1 MMLYGVR
8 PCQACRHPGQSNWR
22 YFDRL
27 CVPVDLHY
35 GRLTHRRYISRAQYG
50 KEIPNTRYNTVNILQ
65 IAHNRLTHSSP
76 VRAGYGV
83 SFFKILDLVCVRD
96 DVIKWKHFPRYWP
109 VVRGNSPPPSSQRVV
124 TRSFD
129 VFFDLCLNKRLSKL
143 SRRRWFETPWRSLW
157 RHCNAKSW
165 RCCIQY
171 CVIFDRS
178 ITVLDRIFKQTTFV
192 QNQYYI
198 ESASEKVWK
207 YYYVIWIFCSR
218 NYLIRKW

>member
-27 CVPVDLHY
+27 CVPVELHY

-76 VRAGYGV
+76 ARAGYGV
-83 SFFKILDLVCVRD
+83 SFFFNSRSGLCSWWRHQMETFSALLARCA
-96 DVIKWKHFPRYWP
+96 
-109 VVRGNSPPPSSQRVV
+109 GNSPPPPSQRVV
-124 TRSFD
+124 TRTFD

-165 RCCIQY
+165 RCCI
-171 CVIFDRS
+171 
-178 ITVLDRIFKQTTFV
+178 
-192 QNQYYI
+192 
-198 ESASEKVWK
+198 
-207 YYYVIWIFCSR
+207 
-218 NYLIRKW
+218 